1 LSLKVVTNRTLL
13 FHFLTSTREE
23 YLINRLIYVYVA
35 VRTVEARHNVIRRTQ
50 HAGCWRRATV
60 TTGSEPVTG
69 VPRGKH
75 DLRSWLF
82 TMSRKL
88 MHTPRLG
95 ALRRVSAKFNNLAV
109 RDSSVLGYYVVSMGK
124 YLLTFRKKSSVLI
137 LSVAE
142 DQSPLRHYAVS
153 TGKQL
158 PAFWRIAVTLYS
170 TTLKRQDIFRNVGNY
185 SPVDMA

>member
-1 LSLKVVTNRTLL
+1 
-13 FHFLTSTREE
+13 
-23 YLINRLIYVYVA
+23 
-35 VRTVEARHNVIRRTQ
+35 
-50 HAGCWRRATV
+50 
-60 TTGSEPVTG
+60 
-69 VPRGKH
+69 
-75 DLRSWLF
+75 
-82 TMSRKL
+82 

-158 PAFWRIAVTLYS
+158 PAF
-170 TTLKRQDIFRNVGNY
+170 
-185 SPVDMA
+185 